1 MHSNLAPFFLWV
13 NFKMKYVTHV
23 SWRDVTTSG
32 VTSSGGQG
40 GSLPQTLIFNI
51 SRDWPAGEGSRG
63 DGVHDSQVK
72 TEKGRVNLQEARVN
86 MQKEI
91 AQLMRDQGEMVAM
104 THRSRQ
110 RRGGWSCK
118 RPGSTCR
125 C

>member
-1 MHSNLAPFFLWV
+1 M
-13 NFKMKYVTHV
+13 
-23 SWRDVTTSG
+23 
-32 VTSSGGQG
+32 
-40 GSLPQTLIFNI
+40 SLG
-51 SRDWPAGEGSRG
+51 DCAAGEGSRG

-86 MQKEI
+86 MQKVLKKVIFGIILGVVLLIVVLFIIFEI
-91 AQLMRDQGEMVAM
+91 AQLVRDEGEMVAM

-110 RRGGWSCK
+110 RRGGWSCR

>member
-1 MHSNLAPFFLWV
+1 M
-13 NFKMKYVTHV
+13 
-23 SWRDVTTSG
+23 
-32 VTSSGGQG
+32 
-40 GSLPQTLIFNI
+40 SLG
-51 SRDWPAGEGSRG
+51 DCAAGEGSRG
-63 DGVHDSQVK
+63 DGVLESQVK

-110 RRGGWSCK
+110 RRGGWSCR